1 MSLHL
6 TDDQLVDRIY
16 GISDAGTEH
25 LDSCPECQLR
35 WSRMLQRREQSLPSV
50 PVSNQQLRQQR
61 RAILS
66 RLSAQRP
73 ALRIAWVPAAAA
85 VVLMAGFAFT
95 PTAEAPSSAPT
106 EEAVV
111 ETGWFENTYSATRV
125 IEPRAATPI
134 RQLFWE
140 GTPE

>member
-73 ALRIAWVPAAAA
+73 ALRIALGSCSRCRGAD
-85 VVLMAGFAFT
+85 
-95 PTAEAPSSAPT
+95 
-106 EEAVV
+106 
-111 ETGWFENTYSATRV
+111 GWFCIHADGGGSV
-125 IEPRAATPI
+125 VCSD
-134 RQLFWE
+134 
-140 GTPE
+140 